1 MVMKTTETMTMS
13 KDAIKYAVLFF
24 SFLIL
29 ISCGEEEKKAD
40 GNSNEVTETMD
51 SGELKVYCDESI
63 YEVMDS
69 AFYMYNEFYPKV
81 KFSSEVVHSRKAMS
95 LLLSGNA
102 RAIVIARDYLKD
114 EDSLME
120 AYGVEEHLRMK
131 IAEDALV
138 FYTQPDF
145 PVDTLNATEIKD
157 VLLNKKK
164 MKDIYP
170 QLKSEPQFV
179 INDPN
184 SSEYSNLRQIV
195 LDNQFIKHSHK
206 ILDGHDSVKY
216 YVKNKENSIGIG
228 YLSHVVKN
236 PDYKKLRIGFT
247 DSTGNHEMPQ
257 AVHQAYIVMRR
268 YPFIVD
274 YYVYLFQERRDL
286 SYWFATY
293 MAKEARV
300 QKYFKQYGIV
310 PAFAKFKLIKQ

>member
-1 MVMKTTETMTMS
+1 MS
-13 KDAIKYAVLFF
+13 KETLKYSVLIFLLFF
-24 SFLIL
+24 IV
-29 ISCGEEEKKAD
+29 SCGEEEQKSGGD
-40 GNSNEVTETMD
+40 TNEVTETMD
-51 SGELKVYCDESI
+51 SGELNVYCDESI
-63 YEVMDS
+63 YEVLDS
-69 AFYMYNEFYPKV
+69 AFNMYDEFYPKV

-102 RAIVIARDYLKD
+102 RAVVIARDYLKD

-138 FYTQPDF
+138 FYTHPDF
-145 PVDTLNATEIKD
+145 PVDTINASEIKE
-157 VLLNKKK
+157 VLLNQKK
-164 MKDIYP
+164 MTDIYP
-170 QLKSEPQFV
+170 QLKREPQFV

-195 LDNQFIKHSHK
+195 LDNKFIKHSHK
-206 ILDGHDSVKY
+206 MMNGHDSVMN
-216 YVKNKENSIGIG
+216 YVKNTDNSIGIG

-236 PDYKKLRIGFT
+236 PDYKKLRVGFT

-274 YYVYLFQERRDL
+274 YYVYLFQKRRDL
-286 SYWFATY
+286 PYWFATY

-300 QKYFKQYGIV
+300 QKYFKKYGIV